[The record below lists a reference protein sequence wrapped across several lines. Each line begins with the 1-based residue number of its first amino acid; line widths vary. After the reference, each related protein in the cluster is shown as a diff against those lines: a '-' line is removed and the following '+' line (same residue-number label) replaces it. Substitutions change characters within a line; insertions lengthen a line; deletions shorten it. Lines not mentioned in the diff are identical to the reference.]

1 MYLCVL
7 PEGCSPTGLCG
18 SRGGAVL
25 TSQASSFSG
34 VMVFPLSK
42 WSSWTIS
49 AEDRDRIHIHPAHI
63 PLCHPPATT
72 RPPTSGIPRGLSC
85 MLGASYRRQKFRSQH

>member
-1 MYLCVL
+1 
-7 PEGCSPTGLCG
+7 
-18 SRGGAVL
+18 VL

-49 AEDRDRIHIHPAHI
+49 AKDRDRIHVHPAHI
-63 PLCHPPATT
+63 PLCQNNPPATT
-72 RPPTSGIPRGLSC
+72 RPPTPGIPGGFSC
-85 MLGASYRRQKFRSQH
+85 MLGASHRRQKFRSQH